1 MRLLGTAFNERYA
14 SFSPDGRWIAYT
26 SDEGGRLHVY
36 VQAFP
41 SSDRKWQ
48 VSTTPT
54 RNNAYPRWRPDGKEL
69 FYDSGGTMTAVELI
83 GTQPGGEF
91 KAGAPQELFRGL
103 MGGIRQNYDVT
114 PGGRRFLIVSAQDL
128 EAGPP
133 SIVVVMNWTSGLKR

>member
-1 MRLLGTAFNERYA
+1 MLLPEPLRPTI
-14 SFSPDGRWIAYT
+14 P
-26 SDEGGRLHVY
+26 HVY

-54 RNNAYPRWRPDGKEL
+54 RNNASPRWRPDGKEL

-103 MGGIRQNYDVT
+103 MGGLPPHNYDVT

-133 SIVVVMNWTSGLKR
+133 PIVVVMNWTSGLKR